1 MASEL
6 LQQVARC
13 GALLEDLNLAADKEL
28 GPSTEEEEWA
38 QEFKQRKFMFLAVEA
53 QRHFMRMQESGD
65 VSGEALERMFCQLS
79 AEEEVLGEELLL
91 ELEEHLRLSEELANT
106 RRDAL
111 ERYRLCQ
118 EELEDLRISAQEEQD
133 EEESA
138 GARLMAKRL
147 RTSSIP
153 DDEEGLVQELVK
165 SEAAEAEEIARL
177 ERLAAF
183 EADLGLPR
191 IQFFERDGLI
201 LLSRPQ
207 LHSLESASRAGALPS
222 EGSSSHISAK
232 AQWDATGRLLCIEPP
247 PSLCLQFEAASAVAS
262 GDLGRLLALMWDR
275 ASQCRQG
282 QLEDVAPSC

>member
-13 GALLEDLNLAADKEL
+13 GALLEALNLAADKEL
-28 GPSTEEEEWA
+28 GPSTEEEEEWA

-65 VSGEALERMFCQLS
+65 VSGETLERMFCQLS

-91 ELEEHLRLSEELANT
+91 ELEEHVRLSEELANT

-118 EELEDLRISAQEEQD
+118 EELEDLRISVQEEQD

-165 SEAAEAEEIARL
+165 SEAAEVEEIARL

-201 LLSRPQ
+201 LLSR
-207 LHSLESASRAGALPS
+207 AGALAS

-232 AQWDATGRLLCIEPP
+232 AQWDGNGRLLCIEPP
-247 PSLCLQFEAASAVAS
+247 PSLCLKFEAASAVAS

-282 QLEDVAPSC
+282 QLEDVSPSC

>member
-1 MASEL
+1 
-6 LQQVARC
+6 
-13 GALLEDLNLAADKEL
+13 
-28 GPSTEEEEWA
+28 
-38 QEFKQRKFMFLAVEA
+38 
-53 QRHFMRMQESGD
+53 
-65 VSGEALERMFCQLS
+65 
-79 AEEEVLGEELLL
+79 
-91 ELEEHLRLSEELANT
+91 
-106 RRDAL
+106 
-111 ERYRLCQ
+111 
-118 EELEDLRISAQEEQD
+118 
-133 EEESA
+133 
-138 GARLMAKRL
+138 
-147 RTSSIP
+147 
-153 DDEEGLVQELVK
+153 GLVQELVK

-201 LLSRPQ
+201 LL
-207 LHSLESASRAGALPS
+207 SRAGALPS